1 MPVPGFD
8 EYVALGYA
16 ATWLLEQSP
25 EFRNLYR
32 RTTMLGLDALGNML
46 YLRRRKVAFAPD
58 TPLVRELVQHL
69 NESHAFFGTHF
80 GGIYDTEDAAV
91 SALNVGRREDLWG
104 IVAVRD
110 DGDGTTRGCA
120 GGAGGGP
127 HCVSYAIRMRFTI
140 VPDTFLPYDWFS
152 RLSQTYLR
160 YYTSGFLTLQHTVDN
175 ALLRMAGGVQ
185 PGVTTTYLNNSAA
198 SFQERYGSTRDGS
211 GVLFERPPVPWGVP
225 FPRLGIRVSQFY
237 DALGPLLGLLMCMSM
252 LYPLGLLIKGT
263 GGGEG
268 EQDAGAHVD
277 HGSADVDAGH
287 RARGDVRGDVHAHV
301 THRRR
306 DAAPEGVPDDGCG
319 CVDCVSTLVHGV
331 GGTPRVPHR
340 GVLLARPAGVN
351 RRPVRALRDGHAPLR
366 VLPDVR
372 EPGTRSQESGE
383 RFIANRVYLRG
394 GPIGQ

>member
-120 GGAGGGP
+120 GGAAGGP

-185 PGVTTTYLNNSAA
+185 PGVTTTYLNSLGRVFSGALRIDPRRLRAYCSSA
-198 SFQERYGSTRDGS
+198 
-211 GVLFERPPVPWGVP
+211 RP
-225 FPRLGIRVSQFY
+225 
-237 DALGPLLGLLMCMSM
+237 C
-252 LYPLGLLIKGT
+252 
-263 GGGEG
+263 
-268 EQDAGAHVD
+268 
-277 HGSADVDAGH
+277 
-287 RARGDVRGDVHAHV
+287 
-301 THRRR
+301 
-306 DAAPEGVPDDGCG
+306 
-319 CVDCVSTLVHGV
+319 
-331 GGTPRVPHR
+331 R
-340 GVLLARPAGVN
+340 GVCRSRGWVSASASSTTPSARC
-351 RRPVRALRDGHAPLR
+351 
-366 VLPDVR
+366 
-372 EPGTRSQESGE
+372 SGC
-383 RFIANRVYLRG
+383 
-394 GPIGQ
+394 

>member
-211 GVLFERPPVPWGVP
+211 GRTVRAPARAVGCAVPAAGYPRQPVLRRPRPVARAADVHVHVVSA
-225 FPRLGIRVSQFY
+225 RVVDQR
-237 DALGPLLGLLMCMSM
+237 
-252 LYPLGLLIKGT
+252 T

-372 EPGTRSQESGE
+372 EPGTRSEESGE
-383 RFIANRVYLRG
+383 CFIANRVYLRG